1 MTNIRILSNSG
12 ELCGY
17 EVTGHTGYAPQGK
30 DILCAALSMLSITC
44 ANAIEKIAGVKP
56 QIYMDDNSGTLLLR
70 LRPTQLSATTD
81 TILMYL
87 NWALS
92 SYKKTILNTFR
103 FTKRRNSNAGLNLQ
117 LFASKKGVGSSRNG
131 RDSISKRLGVKR
143 GTVSS
148 YCGRYTRAPTRHKI
162 HRHKCGPRQG

>member
-12 ELCGY
+12 RLCGY

-56 QIYMDDNSGTLLLR
+56 QVYTDEDSGTLLLR

-81 TILMYL
+81 TILNVFKL
-87 NWALS
+87 GAEQ
-92 SYKKTILNTFR
+92 
-103 FTKRRNSNAGLNLQ
+103 LQ
-117 LFASKKGVGSSRNG
+117 EDYPEHIQIYETEEFQ
-131 RDSISKRLGVKR
+131 
-143 GTVSS
+143 
-148 YCGRYTRAPTRHKI
+148 C
-162 HRHKCGPRQG
+162 